1 MKKKRLPSFLRW
13 IVWAIVIQLILINIS
28 AAFYAYKLTHFYQDK
43 MIRAPYSS
51 ENVFVRTWRLFTGP
65 RFQKS
70 VITEWPNTGYDVIKL
85 KTKNGTILDGWFLK
99 SDSSSKGT
107 VIMFHGVTSS
117 KDKLLA
123 EAYEFRY
130 WGYNVL
136 MMDFRGHGNSS
147 GLTTT
152 IGIKET
158 EDVKL
163 AYDFIKAKGENSIYL
178 YGISMGAVAVI
189 KAISDYKLTPTGA
202 LLEMPFLSMQ
212 TQFQAR
218 ARLLGYK
225 GFFEKPFGFL
235 VTGWISIEKGVNA
248 YKFRT
253 PRYTVDLKCPVLMQW
268 GENDPLIFKR
278 DTERIFKS
286 IESPNKKLVIYQ
298 QAGHESLLLNDPVK
312 WRNEVGSF
320 LGGKE

>member
-13 IVWAIVIQLILINIS
+13 VVWVFVIQLILINIS

-43 MIRAPYSS
+43 IIRAPYSS
-51 ENVFVRTWRLFTGP
+51 ENIFVRTWRLFTGP

-70 VITEWPNTGYDVIKL
+70 VIAELPNTEYDVITL

-99 SDSSSKGT
+99 IDTNAKGT

-136 MMDFRGHGNSS
+136 LMDFRGHGNSS
-147 GLTTT
+147 GHTTT
-152 IGIKET
+152 IGIKES

-163 AYDFIKAKGENSIYL
+163 AYEYIKAKGENNIYL
-178 YGISMGAVAVI
+178 YGISMGAVAVM
-189 KAISDYKLTPTGA
+189 KAISDYQLNPDGT
-202 LLEMPFLSMQ
+202 LLEMPFFSMQ
-212 TQFQAR
+212 TQLQAS
-218 ARLLGYK
+218 ARLLGYR

-248 YKFRT
+248 FKFKA
-253 PRYTVDLKCPVLMQW
+253 PRYAADIKCPVLMQW
-268 GENDPLIFKR
+268 GENDPLIFKT

-286 IESPNKKLVIYQ
+286 MESPNKKLVIYQ

-312 WRNEVGSF
+312 WRKEVGNF
-320 LGGKE
+320 LAGKE